1 MLEAFSS
8 RGGRAKYGGLP
19 KRLLD
24 IAIAAS
30 GLIISAPIMAL
41 CAAAIWIDDGGP
53 VIFRQ
58 SRVGAARRIFT
69 CYKFRTMSNDAP
81 HECATAKLDHAERYI
96 TRVGGLLRR
105 TSLDELPQLFNVL
118 RGDMSLIGPR
128 PVIPSERELVGL
140 RDSLGVYG
148 IRPGMTGLAQIRGR
162 DVVTDRR
169 KAAYDAQYME
179 HMSFGYDLVLLLQT
193 LINVVMCR
201 NVREG
206 SQDA

>member
-1 MLEAFSS
+1 MLEDISS
-8 RGGRAKYGGLP
+8 LARRQKYGGLP

-24 IAIAAS
+24 IAVAIS
-30 GLIISAPIMAL
+30 GLIIAALPMAL
-41 CAAAIWIDDGGP
+41 CALAIWIESGGP

-58 SRVGAARRIFT
+58 SRVGADRRNFT
-69 CYKFRTMSNDAP
+69 CYKFRTMSADAP
-81 HECATAKLDHAERYI
+81 HECATAQLDHPERYI
-96 TRVGGLLRR
+96 TRVGGFLRR

-128 PVIPSERELVGL
+128 PVIPSEQELVGL

-162 DVVTDRR
+162 DAVSIHR
-169 KAAYDAQYME
+169 KAAYDAQYVE
-179 HMSFGYDLVLLLQT
+179 RMSFGYDFVLLLQT
-193 LINVVMCR
+193 LVNVVLCR

-206 SQDA
+206 RPNA

>member
-1 MLEAFSS
+1 MLEAISS
-8 RGGRAKYGGLP
+8 RQGRNKYSGLP

-24 IAIAAS
+24 MTFSLS
-30 GLIISAPIMAL
+30 GLIIAALPMAI
-41 CAAAIWIDDGGP
+41 CAAAIWIESGGP

-58 SRVGAARRIFT
+58 NRVGADRRNFT
-69 CYKFRTMSNDAP
+69 CYKFRTMSPDAP
-81 HECATAKLDHAERYI
+81 HECATAELDHPERYI
-96 TRVGGLLRR
+96 TRVGRFLRR

-162 DVVTDRR
+162 DVVSIRR

-179 HMSFGYDLVLLLQT
+179 RMSLGYDCVLLMQT
-193 LINVVMCR
+193 LINVVLCR

-206 SQDA
+206 RPNG